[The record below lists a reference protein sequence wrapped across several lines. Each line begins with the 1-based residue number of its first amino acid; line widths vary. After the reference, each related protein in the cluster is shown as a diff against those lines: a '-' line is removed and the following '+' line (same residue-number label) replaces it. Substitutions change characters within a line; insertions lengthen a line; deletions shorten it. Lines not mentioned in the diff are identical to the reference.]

1 MVKFTLE
8 QKLQALNLLKEGYS
22 SRSAAQI
29 IGAGS
34 HQMIDCWAAQ
44 YQHFGVQGLEIRR
57 THQIYRGQFKLQVL
71 NWRKEHDEIYQNT
84 AIHFKITTPSL
95 IAHWQKSFDEGGLD
109 ALFTKRGRP
118 PMNKSPKKAVKNTSS
133 ELSELERLR
142 LENRQLRIENDYLKK
157 VEALARRKD
166 AQRKKNGPSSKS

>member
-1 MVKFTLE
+1 MVKFTVE

-22 SRSAAQI
+22 SCSVAQI
-29 IGAGS
+29 IGAES
-34 HQMIDCWAAQ
+34 HQTINTWAAQ
-44 YQHFGVQGLEIRR
+44 YQHFVVQSLEIYH
-57 THQIYRGQFKLQVL
+57 TPQNYGGYFKLQVL
-71 NWRKEHDEIYQNT
+71 NWRKEHDQTYQNT
-84 AIHFKITTPSL
+84 AIHFKISSPSL
-95 IAHWQKSFDEGGLD
+95 IYTWEKRLAEGGLD

-118 PMNKSPKKAVKNTSS
+118 PMNKSPKKPVKYTNS

-166 AQRKKNGPSSKS
+166 AQRKKSGPSSKS